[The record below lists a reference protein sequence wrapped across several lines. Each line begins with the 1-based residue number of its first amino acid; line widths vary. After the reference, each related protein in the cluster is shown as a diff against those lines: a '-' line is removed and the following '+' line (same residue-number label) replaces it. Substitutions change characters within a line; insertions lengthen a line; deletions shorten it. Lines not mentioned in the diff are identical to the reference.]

1 MTQRNQSGRRSSP
14 LLTDSQ
20 ESQSFC
26 FTPAF
31 DGLDETHAHLLS
43 SVSCF
48 KISSHREAPTPTH
61 PECLTQYLG
70 TLWSS
75 QVDT

>member
-1 MTQRNQSGRRSSP
+1 MICFQSKASRLETPEELMFHFRSKGRKKRMTQRNQSGRRSSP

-31 DGLDETHAHLLS
+31 DGLDETHPHLLS
-43 SVSCF
+43 S
-48 KISSHREAPTPTH
+48 I
-61 PECLTQYLG
+61 Y
-70 TLWSS
+70 
-75 QVDT
+75 